1 MGTRMRMLT
10 VGLALAAAAMAG
22 CSSTTAGSS
31 GAMQDDATASASAG
45 AACADGGV
53 CQIGDEGPGGGAV
66 FYAASTPF
74 SAPGTACGD
83 TCLYL
88 EAQPSPIGP
97 FQWCKGPA
105 TAKGYSIDAQGTAI
119 GTGYLN
125 TQAMLGTYNDPPAQI
140 CTSGAANA
148 AVASWG
154 GYSDWYLPS
163 YDELTSLLGYGPQV
177 QYFYWSSTQSSP
189 NQPLSFPPPPEG
201 IKGSPSESEYGYV
214 QPIRAFS

>member
-1 MGTRMRMLT
+1 MRLLT

-88 EAQPSPIGP
+88 EAQPSPIGLFP
-97 FQWCKGPA
+97 WCVGPA
-105 TAKGYSIDAQGTAI
+105 TAKGFSIDAQGTAI

-163 YDELTSLLGYGPQV
+163 YDELTSLLGKPV
-177 QYFYWSSTQSSP
+177 LSPVNFFWSSTQSGP
-189 NQPLSFPPPPEG
+189 NQPLSLPPKPEG
-201 IKGSPSESEYGYV
+201 THGPWPENEPLYV